1 MLPLVEEWSILIFV
15 DWMLGK
21 RGWGIPTQWV
31 GTLIYMYFVDW
42 FFWFIFPL
50 ISMLYWRYWVRK
62 QPDYDK
68 MDEM

>member
-1 MLPLVEEWSILIFV
+1 
-15 DWMLGK
+15 
-21 RGWGIPTQWV
+21 
-31 GTLIYMYFVDW
+31 MYFVDW